1 MHAPFA
7 ITSEYFGD
15 TAVISV
21 VGELDTTR
29 CSRLA
34 EALDACLAA
43 GRVHLVIDTAE
54 LTFCDSMGLRTL
66 IDHVERARLAG
77 GWLRLTG
84 ARGVLR
90 RLLDV
95 TGVGALIPIDP
106 DVSTALRARMPD
118 DDALGL

>member
-29 CSRLA
+29 CSRLD
-34 EALDACLAA
+34 EALGAA
-43 GRVHLVIDTAE
+43 LSDGRVHLVIDATG

-66 IDHVERARLAG
+66 IEHVQRAKAAG
-77 GWLRLTG
+77 GWLRLAG

-90 RLLDV
+90 RLLEV
-95 TGVGALIPIDP
+95 TGVAAVIPADP
-106 DVSTALRARMPD
+106 DVATALRARLPG
-118 DDALGL
+118 DDALSL